1 MVYIVVGVDGTGK
14 TSSIQLLKEYCKR
27 FRYPIHFIKES
38 YTASKIIK
46 HKRVQRVREFVES
59 GHDVVFDR
67 ATLIDDLV
75 YNQIVANRTP
85 DILSDTAAFILNNC
99 TVIYLEC
106 DDAILKKRLAD
117 RGDEYVSLKDIP
129 KLKEAYKRLFAN
141 CGIKPY
147 YIDTTN
153 LSLKETFEQ
162 LKGIICHK
170 QMKLAHIVP
179 VRNLEIL
186 DQNQYLMCLA
196 HLVKEND
203 EYAQYY
209 KSAASDPGKF
219 VLMDNGAAENSQ
231 LSNKALYEC
240 YELIQPDELVLPDV
254 LCDAENTIVQMR
266 KALVYFDKKHV
277 SCRYMAVPQG
287 KTLEEWTKCA
297 DTMLRTKRINTI
309 GVSKFLQIQIG
320 DIGVRIAALKSLTQ
334 LIKKHRRYDI
344 EVHLLGCSERP
355 WVIAKARRDCPFV
368 RGCDS
373 AYGYLCAQAGVE
385 VFDNID
391 RPEGEIDFINGA
403 SYSNL
408 ENTLSQLELACNVSY
423 NGIDQTWSMD

>member
-14 TSSIQLLKEYCKR
+14 TSSVQLLKQYCKQSR
-27 FRYPIHFIKES
+27 CPIHFIKES
-38 YTASKIIK
+38 YTDSKVTK
-46 HKRVQRVREFVES
+46 HKRVQRIRELTNL
-59 GHDVVFDR
+59 GYDVVFDR
-67 ATLIDDLV
+67 ATLVDDLV
-75 YNQIVANRTP
+75 YNQVVANKNP
-85 DILSDTAAFILNNC
+85 DVLPDVAAFALNDC

-106 DDAILKKRLAD
+106 DDAVLKERLAD
-117 RGDEYVSLKDIP
+117 RGDEYISVADIP
-129 KLKEAYKRLFAN
+129 RLKKAYKRLFAN
-141 CGIKPY
+141 CGINPY
-147 YIDTTN
+147 YIDTTE
-153 LSLKETFEQ
+153 LSPEEVAEQ

-179 VRNLEIL
+179 VGSLEIL

-209 KSAASDPGKF
+209 KNAASDPGRF

-266 KALVYFDKKHV
+266 KALAYFDKKHV

-297 DTMLRTKRINTI
+297 DTMLRTKKINTI
-309 GVSKFLQIQIG
+309 GVSKFLQMQIG

-355 WVIAKARRDCPFV
+355 WVIAKARRDCLFV